1 MGLIDRLLPLRPPR
15 QVVFA
20 GDRRAEVL
28 RLRGGRVADRV
39 PVPGAALAEGDGDGW
54 EAVFAAL
61 ASEETG
67 VVFGASPFIF
77 NVFEFD
83 RLPWRRQALR
93 ELVTWRLQKIF
104 PENIEAYDHRWFALD
119 RRRVLSVLVRRSLLE
134 ETERAFGERRIPL
147 TYVGSSTLQVLGRAL
162 GARPAPDLVI
172 ERDGAGCTLA
182 FLQGRRPVYI
192 RKFRAASDS
201 PADAGQEIGRTVS
214 FVRGQYGVDPRRCWL
229 HDHGGETAAVEAAL
243 QGLGEDALG
252 GGRLSLLAPG
262 PGATPHLPVR
272 P

>member
-20 GDRRAEVL
+20 GERHAEVF
-28 RLRGGRVADRV
+28 RLRNGRVAHRV
-39 PVPGAALAEGDGDGW
+39 PVPGAALAEDPGDDW
-54 EAVFAAL
+54 QALFAAL
-61 ASEETG
+61 EREETG

-93 ELVTWRLQKIF
+93 ELVAWRLQKIF
-104 PENIEAYDHRWFALD
+104 PENIEAYDHRWFVLN
-119 RRRVLSVLVRRSLLE
+119 RRRVLSVLVRRSLLDSVE
-134 ETERAFGERRIPL
+134 SAFHERNIPL
-147 TYVGSSTLQVLGRAL
+147 TAIGSSTLQILGRAL
-162 GARPAPDLVI
+162 GARPVPDLVI

-182 FLQGRRPVYI
+182 FLQGHSPIYI
-192 RKFRAASDS
+192 RKFRGVSES
-201 PADAGQEIGRTVS
+201 PADAGDEIGRTVS
-214 FVRGQYGVDPRRCWL
+214 FVRGQYGIDPRRCWL

-243 QGLGEDALG
+243 QELSEEALG
-252 GGRLSLLAPG
+252 GGRLSPLPPG
-262 PGATPHLPVR
+262 PGPTPHLPVR